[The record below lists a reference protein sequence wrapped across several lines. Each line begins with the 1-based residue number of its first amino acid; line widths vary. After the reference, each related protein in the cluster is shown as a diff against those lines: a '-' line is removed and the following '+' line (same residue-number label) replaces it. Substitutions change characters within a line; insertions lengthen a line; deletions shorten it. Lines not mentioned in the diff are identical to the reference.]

1 MKMDRIERS
10 RNAARI
16 SVSLAAELAQGLDE
30 MVSTRG
36 YPNRS
41 KAIAEM
47 IQEALITH
55 HQAKSEGLMAGTIT
69 LIYDAE
75 KPGLLQQLAQLL
87 GYAVLQSLEC
97 RQPFPVASRGGLV
110 FSCLVQLVTRR
121 CHCRD
126 VGETLWRPA
135 LYTAFFQGKLDIQQ
149 FREYVLGFLALFG

>member
-75 KPGLLQQLAQLL
+75 KPGLLQQLSQIQRSYIEEVISSQRILL
-87 GYAVLQSLEC
+87 EGHHLLE
-97 RQPFPVASRGGLV
+97 VV
-110 FSCLVQLVTRR
+110 LVQGP
-121 CHCRD
+121 
-126 VGETLWRPA
+126 VGRLHEITDCLRACKGVNTGTLS
-135 LYTAFFQGKLDIQQ
+135 LTDKLIPQVHE
-149 FREYVLGFLALFG
+149 RS